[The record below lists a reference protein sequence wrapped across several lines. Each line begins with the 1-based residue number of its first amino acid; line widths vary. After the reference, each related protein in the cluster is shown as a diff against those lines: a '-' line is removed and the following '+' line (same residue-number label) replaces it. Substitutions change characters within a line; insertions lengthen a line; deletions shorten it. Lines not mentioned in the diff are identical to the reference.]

1 MVLSLLVYVA
11 LIFLRLTLRWLYRTL
26 LDVVD
31 DGSPVRILVTFFELV
46 SGILILFPR
55 ILVYC

>member
-46 SGILILFPR
+46 SGI
-55 ILVYC
+55 